1 MASQQESSFCRVF
14 SGHNCVK
21 IHPYQDCI
29 AIWIQLSTKRAFVS
43 SSGLAGV
50 SHPCRR
56 RPEPPVLPFAGA
68 PRPRSLRSSAGPAMA
83 RALRLPVATATTT
96 PAGPP
101 SRAAIAAHAA
111 PDARAPLGGRNRPVS
126 GGGRRAP
133 ASAGRPLGSALPRS
147 TLGMGVSRPTALMG
161 AERNGDTI
169 PSVQRPE
176 GGDGALRAPPLGSCS
191 LGESQGQAGGRDG
204 DCASR
209 RAARPHCGHARSPLA
224 AGPDWASL
232 PAR

>member
-1 MASQQESSFCRVF
+1 MDPTEYQRSLCEQQRVSRGPSSLPSQ
-14 SGHNCVK
+14 
-21 IHPYQDCI
+21 P
-29 AIWIQLSTKRAFVS
+29 RAA
-43 SSGLAGV
+43 GAGV
-50 SHPCRR
+50 CRSR
-56 RPEPPVLPFAGA
+56 ARFAPEPRARHG
-68 PRPRSLRSSAGPAMA
+68 A
-83 RALRLPVATATTT
+83 RAPFTRRHGNDHARRT
-96 PAGPP
+96 P

-147 TLGMGVSRPTALMG
+147 TLGMGVSHPTALMG
-161 AERNGDTI
+161 AERNGDTV
-169 PSVQRPE
+169 PSVQRAE
-176 GGDGALRAPPLGSCS
+176 GGDGALHAPPLGSCS
-191 LGESQGQAGGRDG
+191 LGDSQGRAGGRDG

-224 AGPDWASL
+224 AGRDWASL

>member
-1 MASQQESSFCRVF
+1 MDPTEYQKSLCEQQRVNR
-14 SGHNCVK
+14 G
-21 IHPYQDCI
+21 
-29 AIWIQLSTKRAFVS
+29 LSPVPSPPRA
-43 SSGLAGV
+43 
-50 SHPCRR
+50 
-56 RPEPPVLPFAGA
+56 AGA
-68 PRPRSLRSSAGPAMA
+68 PVCRSPAAALASLLSRAGHGA
-83 RALRLPVATATTT
+83 RAPFTRRHGNDHARRT
-96 PAGPP
+96 P